1 VSELILSGV
10 YNVPI
15 RDMSFNGAM
24 FAVRIKSARG
34 RGGSVHD
41 ITVEGLVLENMEM
54 AVAINMHYGSED
66 PAPPRDERTPDVY
79 DITFKNLTGKNVL
92 NAGTFE
98 CLPESACHGL
108 VLEDVHIDS
117 VGGFQCLRAFGDA
130 AGEVT
135 PKPCF

>member
-1 VSELILSGV
+1 M
-10 YNVPI
+10 YNITI
-15 RDMSFNGAM
+15 RDITFKGAM

-41 ITVEGLVLENMEM
+41 VAVEGLILENMEM

-79 DITFKNLTGKNVL
+79 DITFRNITGSGVL
-92 NAGTFE
+92 NGGTFE

-108 VLEDVHIDS
+108 VLDDINIDS
-117 VGGFQCLRAFGDA
+117 LGGFQCFRAFGYTE
-130 AGEVT
+130 GSVS
-135 PKPCF
+135 PKSCL